1 MEDGWLGL
9 TTPLPGETKDWLQA
23 LRRRAIEA
31 RRGMIVSHRVS
42 HKPTQWPECDIV
54 WYTLW

>member
-42 HKPTQWPECDIV
+42 HKPTQ
-54 WYTLW
+54 